1 MLVLL
6 YFHTSLNGNT
16 SLLFRSFYTEW
27 NNSSQ
32 GVCVCV
38 CVCACVCARSV
49 TQPCLTLCNLMDC
62 SPPGSSVHE
71 NFQARILERVVISSS
86 RGSSQ
91 SRDQN
96 LAWQVDSLS
105 LAPPGKPWQGQ
116 YGTNTIMVCR
126 RFSSPFLPS
135 LQQLTT
141 VYFSNFLLSFP
152 LLSFPTSHSQDSLS
166 IQHQLYHHHSC
177 APLDIFLPSY
187 TPLLIQ
193 FLHYISFKSIDF
205 KKKL

>member
-32 GVCVCV
+32 GGCVCV

-49 TQPCLTLCNLMDC
+49 TQLCLTLCNLMDC

-71 NFQARILERVVISSS
+71 IFQARILERVVISSS

-116 YGTNTIMVCR
+116 YGTNTIIVCR

-152 LLSFPTSHSQDSLS
+152 LLFSNFSFTRFSFYSASTLPPPFMCPFGH
-166 IQHQLYHHHSC
+166 
-177 APLDIFLPSY
+177 LPSIIYSPTY
-187 TPLLIQ
+187 TVFTLYLFQIHR
-193 FLHYISFKSIDF
+193 L
-205 KKKL
+205 